1 MTQENKHEEET
12 GKKKFLFKGK
22 TVEELKALDVREFA
36 KYLKST
42 PRRYLLRNFQAVE
55 TFLNRSREK
64 NSKKKPIKT
73 HDRELIVVPE
83 MVGWRIHV
91 HKGNGFE
98 QVDVIEEMLGHRLG
112 EFAPTRKKAS
122 HTKSGAGAT
131 KGKKVIKK

>member
-1 MTQENKHEEET
+1 MAQENKHEEET

-22 TVEELKALDVREFA
+22 TVEELKTLDVREFA

-55 TFLNRSREK
+55 TFLIRSREK
-64 NSKKKPIKT
+64 NSKKKQIKT

-98 QVDVIEEMLGHRLG
+98 QVDIVEEMLGHRLG
-112 EFAPTRKKAS
+112 EFAPTRKKVN